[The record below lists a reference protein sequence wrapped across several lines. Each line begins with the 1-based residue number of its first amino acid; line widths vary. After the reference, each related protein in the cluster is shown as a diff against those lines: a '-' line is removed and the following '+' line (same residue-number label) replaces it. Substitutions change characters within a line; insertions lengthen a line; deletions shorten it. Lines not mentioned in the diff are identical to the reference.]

1 MAQHMRAELVCKA
14 VDLAYKRGLVE
25 PKAINTVVNNG
36 YLRRSV
42 RVTVERADKKK
53 TYEAVVRDLFKVDEL
68 PSPGDRIPLRI
79 DPEDA
84 KRVVMVPA
92 EKPAHEATSPADD
105 TDDDASEDASGEGET
120 TETS

>member
-1 MAQHMRAELVCKA
+1 
-14 VDLAYKRGLVE
+14 
-25 PKAINTVVNNG
+25 VNNG

-42 RVTVERADKKK
+42 RVNVERADKKK
-53 TYEAVVRDLFKVDEL
+53 MYEAVVRDLFKVDEL

-92 EKPAHEATSPADD
+92 EKPAQEAAAIPDEAPDD
-105 TDDDASEDASGEGET
+105 QPKEDET